1 MFTFKKFIKNLAN
14 IEDEIN
20 MIIDINPKERPH
32 ITISISNEIMKPMLV
47 FYVHHDVIFK
57 LTEKYQPQILDE
69 LLSKYS
75 KHSRSVREIE
85 DQY

>member
-1 MFTFKKFIKNLAN
+1 MKTWLNKNVSKYLGEKNIDVNNTLFTFKKFIKNLAN

-57 LTEKYQPQILDE
+57 LTEKY
-69 LLSKYS
+69 
-75 KHSRSVREIE
+75 
-85 DQY
+85 